1 MYPSGKSLFLMV
13 FFLGTFLASL
23 KLRTWSKASSSVPT
37 LWTLRFC
44 QICYSRL
51 FTNLSCFCSA
61 IRASIVLEAL
71 GLCTVEELRTVA
83 VEEADDALERVSV
96 PQHKGSEEQN
106 QIQEQDRGLHQP
118 WLLPSEPRTRGQY
131 Q

>member
-1 MYPSGKSLFLMV
+1 M
-13 FFLGTFLASL
+13 
-23 KLRTWSKASSSVPT
+23 
-37 LWTLRFC
+37 
-44 QICYSRL
+44 
-51 FTNLSCFCSA
+51 
-61 IRASIVLEAL
+61 LEAL

-106 QIQEQDRGLHQP
+106 QIQEQDRGRHQP

>member
-1 MYPSGKSLFLMV
+1 M
-13 FFLGTFLASL
+13 
-23 KLRTWSKASSSVPT
+23 
-37 LWTLRFC
+37 
-44 QICYSRL
+44 
-51 FTNLSCFCSA
+51 SCFCSA

-106 QIQEQDRGLHQP
+106 QIQEQD
-118 WLLPSEPRTRGQY
+118 
-131 Q
+131 